1 MATLSA
7 CGAQVGDGRRRIA
20 CCDQRLAH
28 EQRVITG
35 GREHPGVGP
44 TAYARLGDP
53 DDSARHA
60 WGHTHC
66 PLLVDLEGDQ
76 VALVDADEVG
86 TDRDRPCQL
95 GFVVHLDQRV
105 ETDRASKRMERLQLG
120 VVERCRD
127 EQHAIG
133 AHQSCIAHVVRGHRE
148 VLAQHRPTARG
159 SRRRKIGW
167 DLYNHLGIARGE
179 TDKMKAQAAHNLRFF
194 GAPVGMICVID
205 RKLEIGSWIDYGMFL
220 QNIAIAARA
229 RGLDTCHMAIF
240 AQFGENIRR
249 LLNLSESDVVV
260 CGVALGHE
268 DPTSPA
274 NRLRTERVPATE
286 FTELRGF

>member
-1 MATLSA
+1 M
-7 CGAQVGDGRRRIA
+7 
-20 CCDQRLAH
+20 
-28 EQRVITG
+28 ITG

-159 SRRRKIGW
+159 LPSAITAMPSSVDASTSAARNPRAG
-167 DLYNHLGIARGE
+167 GISC
-179 TDKMKAQAAHNLRFF
+179 AASTSEPSERW
-194 GAPVGMICVID
+194 
-205 RKLEIGSWIDYGMFL
+205 SS
-220 QNIAIAARA
+220 AARA
-229 RGLDTCHMAIF
+229 RCVSRM
-240 AQFGENIRR
+240 RSR
-249 LLNLSESDVVV
+249 
-260 CGVALGHE
+260 
-268 DPTSPA
+268 
-274 NRLRTERVPATE
+274 
-286 FTELRGF
+286 

>member
-1 MATLSA
+1 MSEAAKRPRALGVIPARGGSK
-7 CGAQVGDGRRRIA
+7 
-20 CCDQRLAH
+20 RLPRKNV
-28 EQRVITG
+28 RVIG
-35 GREHPGVGP
+35 G
-44 TAYARLGDP
+44 L
-53 DDSARHA
+53 
-60 WGHTHC
+60 
-66 PLLVDLEGDQ
+66 PL
-76 VALVDADEVG
+76 
-86 TDRDRPCQL
+86 
-95 GFVVHLDQRV
+95 
-105 ETDRASKRMERLQLG
+105 
-120 VVERCRD
+120 
-127 EQHAIG
+127 
-133 AHQSCIAHVVRGHRE
+133 IAHTIR
-148 VLAQHRPTARG
+148 A
-159 SRRRKIGW
+159 
-167 DLYNHLGIARGE
+167 
-179 TDKMKAQAAHNLRFF
+179 AQAAHNLRFF